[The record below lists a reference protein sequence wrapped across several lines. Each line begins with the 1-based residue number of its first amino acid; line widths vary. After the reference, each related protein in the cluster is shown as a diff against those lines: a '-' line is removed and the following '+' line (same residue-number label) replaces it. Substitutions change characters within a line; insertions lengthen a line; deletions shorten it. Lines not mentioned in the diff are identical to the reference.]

1 MSIVEKCRRKYD
13 IIIFWPLF
21 FIVYIF
27 TRGSIHT
34 FKNVLCLSFANDMS
48 MDIDF
53 YFAMGIN
60 FFIVTK
66 KLLIMSLPNKISYY
80 CVNWQKVF
88 SVIVILGGLP
98 RSWLPNRKNM
108 YQNTQKIYKQNKLV
122 VLLKILLF
130 RLTTWKSILV
140 IFLAGV

>member
-1 MSIVEKCRRKYD
+1 MQIIILSIVEKCRRKYD

-34 FKNVLCLSFANDMS
+34 FKNVLCLSFAKDIS

-80 CVNWQKVF
+80 CVNWQKVLF
-88 SVIVILGGLP
+88 CNCYFGWSAKELIV
-98 RSWLPNRKNM
+98 
-108 YQNTQKIYKQNKLV
+108 QQKKCVSKYKKYKQNEFV
-122 VLLKILLF
+122 VLLRSLF
-130 RLTTWKSILV
+130 FANNL
-140 IFLAGV
+140 